1 MTANVNQGKIGQ
13 AIQGLRNLGESAK
26 ALGVGAFQYTSQE
39 IKDLIAQAKNQS
51 TSNQGLDGFTRRP
64 ISSQNIPDSA
74 DISDPSTKVTFTPVT
89 LAQNAE
95 VAAPSKPAFKALCGT
110 FALLNEL
117 CKASPESKK
126 LVGLV
131 IAANNESRILTQSQ
145 QMSPEEGVFTANA

>member
-26 ALGVGAFQYTSQE
+26 ALGVGAFQYTTQE
-39 IKDLIAQAKNQS
+39 IKELIARAKTQS

-64 ISSQNIPDSA
+64 ISSKDVPDSA
-74 DISDPSTKVTFTPVT
+74 DVSDPSTEVTFTPVT
-89 LAQNAE
+89 LAQNTE
-95 VAAPSKPAFKALCGT
+95 VATPSKPAFKALVGT
-110 FALLNEL
+110 FSLLNEL
-117 CKASPESKK
+117 CKATPESKK

-145 QMSPEEGVFTANA
+145 QMPQEEGVVAANA